1 MSLVRPASPL
11 VDVLELH
18 PLRSDVTVRRSA
30 AAAVLVAMVALSGCG
45 SSGNDESSASEQ
57 AAWAS
62 DLCGSISTWKA
73 SMEAVGSTVKDVDQ
87 LSKEKIEQAAK
98 DVSATN
104 AKLEDDLKAL
114 GKPPEAGSS
123 EAKAALDD
131 LANELQASAD
141 KIRNATEGVST
152 VTEAMGAVNVASG
165 ALLAMSSDISATAAT
180 LDSLDAKDTWKQA
193 FTDSEA
199 CQSLKR

>member
-1 MSLVRPASPL
+1 

-18 PLRSDVTVRRSA
+18 PLRTDLRVRRP
-30 AAAVLVAMVALSGCG
+30 AAVALLVAVVALSGCG
-45 SSGNDESSASEQ
+45 SSGSDESSASQQ
-57 AAWAS
+57 AAWANG
-62 DLCGSISTWKA
+62 LCGAVSTWKG
-73 SMEAVGSTVKDVDQ
+73 SMEAVGSSVKNVDQ
-87 LSKEKIEQAAK
+87 LSKAKIEQAAE
-98 DVSATN
+98 DVSTAN

-123 EAKAALDD
+123 EAKAALDN
-131 LANELQASAD
+131 LTNGLQASAD

-165 ALLAMSSDISATAAT
+165 ALLTMSSDISATAAT

-193 FTDSEA
+193 FTGSEA
-199 CQSLKR
+199 CKSLKR